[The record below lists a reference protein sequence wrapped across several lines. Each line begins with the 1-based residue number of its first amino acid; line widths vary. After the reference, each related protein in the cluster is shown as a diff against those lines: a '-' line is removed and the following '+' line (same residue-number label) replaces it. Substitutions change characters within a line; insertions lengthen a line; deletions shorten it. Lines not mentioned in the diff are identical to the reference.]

1 MTPLILENGIFRAEI
16 VPEIGG
22 NIVSLRHLSSGTKL
36 LREPADLRELERFP
50 EQFGLPVLFPPN
62 RIEDGQFTFEGRLCQ
77 LPVNETAMHNH
88 LHGLVVNKL
97 WNLISHTEHS
107 ADLTYD
113 FTPSNPAYEGFP
125 FAFTLKRELILT
137 GLGLTDRMTVTNQGK
152 WNMPL
157 GLGYHSTFP
166 ADSAQIR
173 LSAGPDQFEIGERY
187 LPTGR
192 HLKWGVTDPRK
203 WFDPSGINAGFH
215 MRAESLILE
224 NGNSFHGAEI
234 RYESG
239 LLRYVTDEKFRFW
252 YTWNKRGQGNFISL
266 EPVSWMANA
275 LNQPGPPEETGVRVM
290 APSSEIIF
298 LNELRFAAE
307 MDRVSGIYAG

>member
-1 MTPLILENGIFRAEI
+1 MPPLILENGIFQAEI

-22 NIVSLRHLSSGTKL
+22 NIISLRHQPSGTKL
-36 LREPADLRELERFP
+36 LREPADLRELKRFP

-62 RIEDGQFTFEGRLCQ
+62 RIEDGKFTFEGRLCQ
-77 LPVNETAMHNH
+77 LPVNEIAMHNH
-88 LHGLVVNKL
+88 LHGLAVNQP
-97 WNLISHTEHS
+97 WNLISHAEHS
-107 ADLTYD
+107 AELTYD
-113 FTPSNPAYEGFP
+113 FSRLNPEYEGFP
-125 FAFTLKRELILT
+125 FEFKLSREVILT
-137 GLGLTDRMTVTNQGK
+137 ETGLLDRMTVTNQGK

-166 ADSAQIR
+166 AEPAQIR

-192 HLKWGVTDPRK
+192 HLEWVSIDPRK

-215 MRAESLILE
+215 MRAESVISE
-224 NGNSFHGAEI
+224 DGSWFHGAEI

-239 LLRYVTDEKFRFW
+239 LLRYITDEKFGFW
-252 YTWNKRGQGNFISL
+252 YTWNKRGQGDFISL

-275 LNQPGPPEETGVRVM
+275 LNQPGPPEETGLRIL
-290 APSSEIIF
+290 APGSESVF
-298 LNELRFAAE
+298 LCELVFSAR
-307 MDRVSGIYAG
+307 

>member
-1 MTPLILENGIFRAEI
+1 MTPLILENGIFRTEI

-22 NIVSLRHLSSGTKL
+22 NIISLRHQPSGTKL
-36 LREPADLRELERFP
+36 LRKPADLRDLKRFP

-62 RIEDGQFTFEGRLCQ
+62 RIEDGKFTFKGRLCQ

-88 LHGLVVNKL
+88 LHGLVVNKP
-97 WNLISHTEHS
+97 WKLISHTEHS
-107 ADLTYD
+107 AELTYD
-113 FTPSNPAYEGFP
+113 FIPSNPEYEGFP
-125 FAFTLKRELILT
+125 FAFALKREVILT
-137 GLGLTDRMTVTNQGK
+137 ETGLLDRMTVTNQGK
-152 WNMPL
+152 WDMPL

-192 HLKWGVTDPRK
+192 HLAWERIDPRK

-215 MRAESLILE
+215 MRAESVISE
-224 NGNSFHGAEI
+224 DGNWFHGAEI
-234 RYESG
+234 RYKNG
-239 LLRYVTDEKFRFW
+239 LLRYIIDEKFGFW
-252 YTWNKRGQGNFISL
+252 YTWNKRGQGDFISL

-275 LNQPGPPEETGVRVM
+275 LNQPGLPEETGLRIL
-290 APSSEIIF
+290 APGSESIF
-298 LNELRFAAE
+298 RCDLFFIPMISRA
-307 MDRVSGIYAG
+307 VS

>member
-22 NIVSLRHLSSGTKL
+22 NIISLRHLPSGTKL

-62 RIEDGQFTFEGRLCQ
+62 RIKDGKFTFEGRLCQ

-88 LHGLVVNKL
+88 LHGLVVNKP

-107 ADLTYD
+107 AELNYD
-113 FTPSNPAYEGFP
+113 FTPSNPEYEGFP
-125 FAFTLKRELILT
+125 FAFTLKRQVILSET
-137 GLGLTDRMTVTNQGK
+137 GLLDRMTVTNQGK
-152 WNMPL
+152 WNIPL

-166 ADSAQIR
+166 ANPAQIR

-192 HLKWGVTDPRK
+192 HLKWNVIDPRK
-203 WFDPSGINAGFH
+203 WFDPNGINAGFH
-215 MRAESLILE
+215 MRAESMILE
-224 NGNSFHGAEI
+224 DGNWFHGAEI

-239 LLRYVTDEKFRFW
+239 SLRYVTDDKFRFW
-252 YTWNKRGQGNFISL
+252 YTWNKRGKGNFISL

-275 LNQPGPPEETGVRVM
+275 LNQPGLPEETGLRTL
-290 APSSEIIF
+290 APGSENVFQCELFFSS
-298 LNELRFAAE
+298 R
-307 MDRVSGIYAG
+307 